1 MSELATIQTPG
12 SPPDISG
19 SPQPPEPEA
28 FLPTRDAAEFDRLA
42 NASIEEQRAFMGQLS
57 QKELDHVSKT
67 GSFKGLF
74 KDAAAPD
81 PAPSAPAPAA
91 NAPESPEAPEAAA
104 PEAGSAG
111 TDAPWLEL
119 TPDDLKS
126 AHPALQALFDAHAD
140 LAEKFQALQEQP
152 QIPKDDPVIAWRLRG
167 LETGELEIPVA
178 PTIADM
184 GGDELLRALDEAYQ
198 KEDPNVWK
206 SAAADLVNRAA
217 TETAARLQINLQ
229 KKIDEAY
236 AVGETRAT
244 FRSDLKHFVSLVPEF
259 KGEQKALYVTG
270 PEGNLVTNREHPA
283 HDFVKWIND
292 QAVAGVLNDAFVKR
306 NGFAAVW
313 DLYRADK
320 AGGYGNLQVQ
330 IRAQEAKSMAE
341 KMRGIRKAAIQA
353 QVAPSVG
360 AMQTG
365 GGQARAAELATYH
378 GADLQRMI
386 EDRNYATA
394 QMESWDRA
402 GDRDALNGVQQAI
415 NNYAS
420 ALPRR

>member
-1 MSELATIQTPG
+1 MTELATIQTQAP
-12 SPPDISG
+12 PPDISG
-19 SPQPPEPEA
+19 GAPASTADA
-28 FLPTRDAAEFDRLA
+28 FQPTRDASEFDRIA
-42 NASIEEQRAFMGQLS
+42 NATVEEQRAFMGQLS
-57 QKELDHVSKT
+57 PQELEHVNKT
-67 GSFKGLF
+67 GTFKGLF
-74 KDAAAPD
+74 KEAAATD
-81 PAPSAPAPAA
+81 PASAAPAPAA
-91 NAPESPEAPEAAA
+91 NAQEPAKAPEAAA
-104 PEAGSAG
+104 PEAGPDA
-111 TDAPWLEL
+111 DAPWLGL
-119 TPDDLKS
+119 TPEELKS
-126 AHPALQALFDAHAD
+126 AHPALQALFDAHAE
-140 LAEKFQALQEQP
+140 LADKVQSIQDKP
-152 QIPKDDPVIAWRLRG
+152 QIPVDDPVIAWRLRG

-178 PTIADM
+178 PTIAEL
-184 GGDELLRALDEAYQ
+184 GGDELLRSLDEAYQ

-206 SAAADLVNRAA
+206 TAAADLVNRTAR
-217 TETAARLQINLQ
+217 ETAARLQINLQ
-229 KKIDEAY
+229 PKIEEAY
-236 AVGETRAT
+236 ALGETRAT
-244 FRSDLKHFVSLVPEF
+244 FRADLKHFVSIVPEF
-259 KGEQKALYVTG
+259 KGEQKELYVTG

-330 IRAQEAKSMAE
+330 RRAEAAKSMAE
-341 KMRGIRKAAIQA
+341 RMRSIRQASIQA

-386 EDRNYATA
+386 DDRNYATA